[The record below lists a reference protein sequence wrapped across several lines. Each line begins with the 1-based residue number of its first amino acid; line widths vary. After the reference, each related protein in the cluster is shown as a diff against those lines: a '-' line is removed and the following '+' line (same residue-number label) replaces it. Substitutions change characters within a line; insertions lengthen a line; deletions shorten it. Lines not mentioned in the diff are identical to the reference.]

1 MKGIQGSNVVWYP
14 WHPRNALEWM
24 AAAEPDPKP
33 QGQQPLAHRL
43 ALTWPS
49 AFQLLWDQLGAKQ
62 TLENKGR
69 LLKLDPSLR
78 SRKFPRKSRKGSS
91 TGILQPTLHIYP
103 CLYFAVPPVGNALS
117 PCSSPPFL
125 FSHLITCPHPDPE
138 PSSLLPGRVV
148 TAPVPESLLGAR
160 PQANPFALGRS

>member
-1 MKGIQGSNVVWYP
+1 MKGIQGSNVVWCP

-24 AAAEPDPKP
+24 AAAGPGPKP
-33 QGQQPLAHRL
+33 KGQQPLAHRL

-49 AFQLLWDQLGAKQ
+49 ALQLLWAQPGAKQ

-91 TGILQPTLHIYP
+91 TGILQPTVHIYP
-103 CLYFAVPPVGNALS
+103 CLYFAVPLS
-117 PCSSPPFL
+117 EM
-125 FSHLITCPHPDPE
+125 H
-138 PSSLLPGRVV
+138 
-148 TAPVPESLLGAR
+148 
-160 PQANPFALGRS
+160 